1 MTNRVFWSVLGVIL
15 FGWIVLFFLFVW
27 PKMQAYEDVTKK
39 LSRSNK
45 AIQKYARM
53 DAEQLPTE
61 DLVEAQ
67 EKYLNNWRKQ
77 IDRAEQFHSNRAA
90 LFVEGV
96 VSDLSSWSTR
106 YRDDFDLLES
116 RYRKHVGIDDAVEL
130 PFAVQEDTNDS
141 SQIAAYERRWRVQ
154 KDLVDRI
161 ISIRGASIEE
171 LIIDRKTRRSRVDE
185 TGGLIKFP
193 VTLRAFVPPTR
204 VGSIVDGLLRHN
216 FIDFEVRHLAM
227 SKDRESLLYEVV
239 EQVGENV
246 EGLDSE
252 PSVRLL
258 LELDVIEEVAATNTD
273 KERG

>member
-1 MTNRVFWSVLGVIL
+1 MKDKVFWTVLGAIL

-45 AIQKYARM
+45 AIQKYAKM
-53 DAEQLPTE
+53 DSEQLPTE
-61 DLVEAQ
+61 ELVEAQ
-67 EKYLNNWRKQ
+67 EKYLTNWRKQ

-96 VSDLSSWSTR
+96 VGDLSSWSTR
-106 YRDDFDLLES
+106 YRDDFELLES
-116 RYRKHVGIDDAVEL
+116 RYRKHVGMDPAAEL
-130 PFAVQEDTNDS
+130 PFAVQEDTTDS

-154 KDLVDRI
+154 KELVDRI
-161 ISIRGASIEE
+161 ILIRGASIEE
-171 LIIDRKTRRSRVDE
+171 LTIDKKSRRGRSDE

-227 SKDRESLLYEVV
+227 SKDRESLLYEPV
-239 EQVGENV
+239 EQVEGDA

-252 PSVRLL
+252 PSVHLL
-258 LELDVIEEVAATNTD
+258 LELDVNEAVAVTNT
-273 KERG
+273 E